1 MPRKIPQRMC
11 VHCRIMRPKRELI
24 RLVAT
29 KDGVISLDPSG
40 RKPGR
45 GAYVCRSRN
54 CLEQAIRA
62 RKIDRG
68 LKARMDETII
78 AALIAQMESL
88 PVDFEEEDGTTVAN
102 KSKSSFP

>member
-1 MPRKIPQRMC
+1 MC
-11 VHCRIMRPKRELI
+11 VHCRTMRPKRELI

-45 GAYVCRSRN
+45 GAYVCRNRD

-68 LKARMDETII
+68 LKARMDETIL

-88 PVDFEEEDGTTVAN
+88 PADFEGEDDTAATN
-102 KSKSSFP
+102 KPKS